1 MKRVMVMLMAVFLCS
16 ISAWCQS
23 SMIVTLGTEVI
34 ENKSFDLA
42 KESFRQNR
50 MPLDVMPSG
59 KYGYISESPLLMAAL
74 DVTPSNSVKEV
85 DFLCG
90 MAMWYGIDGKLE
102 SAGYTLTKSGNATL
116 GNGDVVPQKTY
127 TKGTTI
133 CLVQTIDRDVK
144 QVIFKR
150 QAAKPRTKRK
160 K

>member
-1 MKRVMVMLMAVFLCS
+1 MLMAVFLCS

-23 SMIVTLGTEVI
+23 STIVTLGTEVI

-59 KYGYISESPLLMAAL
+59 KYGYISESPLLMAVL

-116 GNGDVVPQKTY
+116 GNGAVVPQKTY
-127 TKGTTI
+127 TKGTSI
-133 CLVQTIDRDVK
+133 CLVQTLDRDMK

-150 QAAKPRTKRK
+150 RASKPKTKRK